1 MLARM
6 RFFAAVLVLG
16 LISAPLAAPLAAQE
30 WAGRGRLQGQV
41 LDEQK
46 KPVEGAKITLRM
58 GAAPIDPKS
67 DGPPAV
73 TSNKAGKWA
82 YLGLAGGDWGVL
94 IEKEGFLISEGQV
107 KVNEFAA
114 AQPINITLKA
124 IPKEAL
130 QAAADADAANTANQ
144 EAKAAILKGNELLG
158 AEKYA
163 EARAEYE
170 KALPLVTGDTKP
182 ALLRG
187 IAQTYYRE
195 KKLDQAIEALG
206 QARALKA
213 DDVESTKLLANLQV
227 DKGITFYNDNKMPEA
242 YEQFDRAATT
252 DPQMAEAFYYRGLS
266 SLAQGKND
274 PAKADL
280 QKSLELDPNHQFA
293 AEARDFLKDL

>member
-1 MLARM
+1 MLARI
-6 RFFAAVLVLG
+6 RLSAAVLALG
-16 LISAPLAAPLAAQE
+16 LISAPLAAQQ

-41 LDEQK
+41 VDEK
-46 KPVEGAKITLRM
+46 NKPVEGAKITLRM
-58 GAAPIDPKS
+58 GAAPIDPKT
-67 DGPPAV
+67 DGPPAI
-73 TSNKAGKWA
+73 TTNKAGKWA

-114 AQPINITLKA
+114 AQPINITLKS

-130 QAAADADAANTANQ
+130 EQAAAADAASAANQ
-144 EAKAAILKGNELLG
+144 EAKAAITKGNELLG
-158 AEKYA
+158 AESFA

-170 KALPLVTGDTKP
+170 KALPLVTDDTKT
-182 ALLRG
+182 ALLRA

-195 KKLDQAIEALG
+195 KKIDQAIETLEQAL
-206 QARALKA
+206 ALKP
-213 DDVESTKLLANLQV
+213 DDAENTKLLANLQV
-227 DKGITFYNDNKMPEA
+227 DKGIGFYNDNKMPEA
-242 YEQFDRAATT
+242 WEQFNLAATT

-280 QKSLELDPNHQFA
+280 QKSLELDPNHPFA